1 MAGGRLSV
9 WAFAIA
15 TVLMKISMHKSG
27 LVTPAGD
34 NGVENVAFIRA
45 EHAGVVQG
53 AIGAEG
59 WHVEDRP
66 IEGRR

>member
-1 MAGGRLSV
+1 MR
-9 WAFAIA
+9 
-15 TVLMKISMHKSG
+15 ISMHKSG

-34 NGVENVAFIRA
+34 DGVENVAVIWA

-53 AIGAEG
+53 TIGAEG

>member
-1 MAGGRLSV
+1 MR
-9 WAFAIA
+9 
-15 TVLMKISMHKSG
+15 ISMHKSG

-34 NGVENVAFIRA
+34 DGVENVAVIRA

-53 AIGAEG
+53 AIGAER